1 MRLLLAPKFLTDYR
15 MTTWKFIAGFSVI
28 FAMAACLATWLV
40 LGDLSPSHSYFL
52 DHVALPNIIRQLLVI
67 PYVVV
72 LVAKSDTE
80 FGDLVV
86 ATTAEFVQWLV
97 VGFLLA
103 LFTNFVFRRST

>member
-1 MRLLLAPKFLTDYR
+1 MMRI
-15 MTTWKFIAGFSVI
+15 WKYVGGFSVS
-28 FAMAACLATWLV
+28 FAVTSCLATWLV
-40 LGDLSPSHSYFL
+40 LGESSPFHNYFL
-52 DHVALPNIIRQLLVI
+52 DHVALPNVIRQLLVI